1 MLLVRVGL
9 LSWDLTTI
17 FESVSVR
24 NPKLGKARILSI
36 SQCSCRPSSPFLPVF
51 SAWCSCNSI
60 CWVEKTSYCRRLF
73 FAVCLFLT
81 KKLFTVTLLNDA
93 LLIYMLELEDDIPSV
108 VDCITLKS
116 DHTVVCSLQGKVV
129 PASQYDDLAKGRLT
143 QLVLSLS
150 T

>member
-1 MLLVRVGL
+1 MLYHFG
-9 LSWDLTTI
+9 
-17 FESVSVR
+17 
-24 NPKLGKARILSI
+24 I
-36 SQCSCRPSSPFLPVF
+36 SQCYGMPVQ
-51 SAWCSCNSI
+51 
-60 CWVEKTSYCRRLF
+60 TTHTPRT
-73 FAVCLFLT
+73 T
-81 KKLFTVTLLNDA
+81 KKATSISRCEHNASKLEDLEASFQADDDLSSLSLPDISAKLSEETSVPQGFTVTLLNDA
-93 LLIYMLELEDDIPSV
+93 LLIYMLELEDNIPSV